1 MNLMASIIRHESI
14 FNLDSL
20 TYFGIFIDDNNVVIS
35 NESNKSLEVYDI
47 SSEDGK
53 LVFTHEC
60 ESIPYDLCHAY
71 AMNRIYVAF
80 GHFVVQYEIKH
91 KGTEFIEVEKIQV
104 DGIIQGLAKTIDG
117 FFTADDSSAS
127 FRWSDFS
134 IRSKLPYVKSGDRP
148 FICSS
153 FSGKKVA
160 YIRERSVIVTTID
173 EKKLSEYLCTSSN
186 PRGLSFDSEDNIVV
200 CSEDGRPEQIKA
212 DGQFRRNVDTSAQ
225 STGKASKFS
234 QINIIS
240 HPEGHKWMSF
250 SHEPYS
256 RLNIA
261 QIFAVIEENTVT

>member
-1 MNLMASIIRHESI
+1 M
-14 FNLDSL
+14 
-20 TYFGIFIDDNNVVIS
+20 
-35 NESNKSLEVYDI
+35 
-47 SSEDGK
+47 
-53 LVFTHEC
+53 
-60 ESIPYDLCHAY
+60 
-71 AMNRIYVAF
+71 
-80 GHFVVQYEIKH
+80 
-91 KGTEFIEVEKIQV
+91 
-104 DGIIQGLAKTIDG
+104 
-117 FFTADDSSAS
+117 
-127 FRWSDFS
+127 
-134 IRSKLPYVKSGDRP
+134 
-148 FICSS
+148 
-153 FSGKKVA
+153 
-160 YIRERSVIVTTID
+160 IVTTID